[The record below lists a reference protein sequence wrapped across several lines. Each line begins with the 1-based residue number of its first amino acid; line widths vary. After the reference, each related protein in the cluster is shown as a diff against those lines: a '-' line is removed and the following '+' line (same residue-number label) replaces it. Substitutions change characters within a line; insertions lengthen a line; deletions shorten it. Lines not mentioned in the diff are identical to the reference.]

1 VLIVPLEEARNG
13 MRLAV
18 TVTHPDQPDQELLKA
33 GFELRDDIIA
43 RLRSMGVEV
52 VYVDYPDLADLDKH
66 MAAFLSPARRQIY
79 CQIRD
84 TIAAVQK
91 TAKPTVAFPD
101 YYSSTRELVLTLMQ
115 QGQNAIYLDQMCGK
129 LGASEVAHATAV
141 AHLALMIGLRLENY
155 LIQQRSRLTPSHARE
170 VINLGVAG
178 MLHDIGVAGL
188 PEEVRKFSRINL
200 PQDQV
205 MMDEWSTHPQRGYD
219 MLKGGVEPTA
229 SAAVLH
235 HHQHYDG
242 SGFPSMPAQPGEEQ
256 RNAGQ
261 RIHVFARILAVAD
274 LYDRLTIAADGKRR
288 PNIEILH
295 LMHTKYAGWLD
306 PEVMRIV
313 PTLIPP
319 FPPGMKVTL
328 SDGTEAVTV
337 GINPERPYQPQVKRI
352 KTADPLELEPEMLD
366 LKAAKGLEITHVGG
380 VSAKGMI
387 LSLTAP
393 TPKPAAAAAAPA
405 AAPVP
410 PPAAN
415 AQTESNLVN
424 VSA

>member
-1 VLIVPLEEARNG
+1 
-13 MRLAV
+13 
-18 TVTHPDQPDQELLKA
+18 
-33 GFELRDDIIA
+33 
-43 RLRSMGVEV
+43 
-52 VYVDYPDLADLDKH
+52 
-66 MAAFLSPARRQIY
+66 
-79 CQIRD
+79 
-84 TIAAVQK
+84 
-91 TAKPTVAFPD
+91 
-101 YYSSTRELVLTLMQ
+101 
-115 QGQNAIYLDQMCGK
+115 
-129 LGASEVAHATAV
+129 
-141 AHLALMIGLRLENY
+141 
-155 LIQQRSRLTPSHARE
+155 
-170 VINLGVAG
+170 
-178 MLHDIGVAGL
+178 
-188 PEEVRKFSRINL
+188 VRKFSRINL
-200 PQDQV
+200 PQDQA

-219 MLKGGVEPTA
+219 VLKGGVEPTA
-229 SAAVLH
+229 AAAVLH
-235 HHQHYDG
+235 HHQHFDG
-242 SGFPSMPAQPGEEQ
+242 SGFPSMPAQPGEEP
-256 RNAGQ
+256 RNSGQ

-352 KTADPLELEPEMLD
+352 KSAEPLELAAEVVD
-366 LKAAKGLEITHVGG
+366 LKMEKGLEITHVGG

-393 TPKPAAAAAAPA
+393 APKPAAAAAPAPPVAIPAPA
-405 AAPVP
+405 ANV
-410 PPAAN
+410 
-415 AQTESNLVN
+415 QGESNLVN

>member
-1 VLIVPLEEARNG
+1 
-13 MRLAV
+13 MKLAV
-18 TVTHPDQPDQELLKA
+18 TVTHPGQPDQDLLKA
-33 GFELRDDIIA
+33 GFELREDVIA
-43 RLRSMGVEV
+43 RLREMGVEV

-141 AHLALMIGLRLENY
+141 AHLALMIGLRLEQY

-188 PEEVRKFSRINL
+188 PEEARKFSRINL
-200 PQDQV
+200 PQEQA
-205 MMDEWSTHPQRGYD
+205 MLDEWSTHPQRGYD
-219 MLKGGVEPTA
+219 MIKGGVEPTA
-229 SAAVLH
+229 SAAVLN
-235 HHQHYDG
+235 HHQHFDG
-242 SGFPSMPAQPGEEQ
+242 SGFPLMPAQPGEEP

-337 GINPERPYQPQVKRI
+337 GINPDRPYQPQVKRI
-352 KTADPLELEPEMLD
+352 RAWEPLELEPELLD
-366 LKAAKGLEITHVGG
+366 LKTEKGLEITHVGG
-380 VSAKGMI
+380 VPAKGMI
-387 LSLTAP
+387 VSLTAP
-393 TPKPAAAAAAPA
+393 APKPAEPPAAPA
-405 AAPVP
+405 PAPAVP
-410 PPAAN
+410 APAAKVQ
-415 AQTESNLVN
+415 AESNLLN